1 MWFIGYEFRCQSDEL
16 GPGDFPMEFGSLIE
30 GALIAFVIH
39 IARDTPR
46 RFISEFIASLVS
58 YTGMHRAGY

>member
-1 MWFIGYEFRCQSDEL
+1 
-16 GPGDFPMEFGSLIE
+16 MEFGSLIE
-30 GALIAFVIH
+30 GALIAVVIH
-39 IARDTPR
+39 IARDTLR